1 MNTMVLSIYMFFL
14 HQLILVRIDAGD
26 LRLQVLQQMFCWF
39 VSGVVVVVAATAAA
53 IYVSAAAAA
62 SPTIACAS
70 TAIAP
75 SVGCAACFSVAASA
89 AAAATVDAHNGLELQ
104 LHTFH
109 SHVIKFRS

>member
-1 MNTMVLSIYMFFL
+1 MNTMVTSIYMFPL
-14 HQLILVRIDAGD
+14 HQLILVRTDVGD

-39 VSGVVVVVAATAAA
+39 VSGVVVVVAAAATPT
-53 IYVSAAAAA
+53 YVSAAAAA

-70 TAIAP
+70 AAVAP
-75 SVGCAACFSVAASA
+75 SSGCAAGFSVAASA
-89 AAAATVDAHNGLELQ
+89 SAAAAYNRLELQ